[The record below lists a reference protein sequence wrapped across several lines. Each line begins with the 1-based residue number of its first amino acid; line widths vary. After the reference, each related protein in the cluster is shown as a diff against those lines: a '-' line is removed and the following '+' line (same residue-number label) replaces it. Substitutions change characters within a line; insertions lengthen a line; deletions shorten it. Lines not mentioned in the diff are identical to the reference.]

1 MSRWTALLDRIV
13 AGEGEPPPAVK
24 TLGLPGIAG
33 WEPGRVWQRWKID
46 PQYFHAGG
54 AMFGGY
60 IAALADGMLGL
71 TIATVLEDHEGFTTS
86 DLRVSFFRPAVSG
99 TLTIEGRV
107 VHRGRSMAHVEVDFT
122 RDDGKLV
129 AKATATQAIVSASS
143 NNVPNP

>member
-86 DLRVSFFRPAVSG
+86 DLRYSFFRPVSRG
-99 TLTIEGRV
+99 TVTIEARV
-107 VHRGRSMAHVEVDFT
+107 VHRGRRMAHVEAVFT
-122 RDDGKLV
+122 NEDGKI
-129 AKATATQAIVSASS
+129 AGKATATQVIIPVREDA
-143 NNVPNP
+143 